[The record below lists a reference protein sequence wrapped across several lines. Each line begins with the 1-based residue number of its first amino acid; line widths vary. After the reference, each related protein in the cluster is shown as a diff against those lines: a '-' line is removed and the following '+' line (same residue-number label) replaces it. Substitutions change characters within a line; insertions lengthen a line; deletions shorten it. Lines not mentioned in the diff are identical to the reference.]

1 MRERDD
7 GTYEFIGRL
16 DRQVKIRGYR
26 VSVEQVQ
33 QVLAMADGVEDAI
46 VEVGWDELGRSGSS
60 HSYSRPGILP
70 RSGRRSDSIF
80 GSVWRVT

>member
-46 VEVGWDELGRSGSS
+46 VEVGDELGRSGSS

-70 RSGRRSDSIF
+70 RGRRSDSIF